1 MIAGRYPVPESHV
14 TLAMTGGVAVYQG
27 FAREATERVARVSA
41 GATRDPSDDF
51 LYPTYSTTSNGKK
64 MQLMAFLENKSPL
77 LSVADALVPAALASP
92 GSDYANRHTHILGDP
107 IGILL
112 YASGSRAPVQE
123 TATGT
128 IDLPASA
135 TEFTVR
141 FGNGVASTGTGSAI
155 AGAYLSGSVAYAST
169 GSAGGGGGPG
179 SGTSDPNFGQVVYL
193 NNFDTASTTD
203 ATGKTGTL
211 EGNSVI
217 AS

>member
-1 MIAGRYPVPESHV
+1 
-14 TLAMTGGVAVYQG
+14 
-27 FAREATERVARVSA
+27 
-41 GATRDPSDDF
+41 
-51 LYPTYSTTSNGKK
+51 
-64 MQLMAFLENKSPL
+64 
-77 LSVADALVPAALASP
+77 
-92 GSDYANRHTHILGDP
+92 
-107 IGILL
+107 
-112 YASGSRAPVQE
+112 
-123 TATGT
+123 
-128 IDLPASA
+128 
-135 TEFTVR
+135 VR